1 MCSVMAGLTALAGYS
16 SYRSGQEQANA
27 QAAAYRAQA
36 DAAERNAQIEGRK
49 QEQIADNYAE
59 QARQLQQRRRI
70 IAGQQAAQA
79 GSAGLSMSGS
89 ALDILSAGY
98 DAYNEDQM
106 TLLGNQRNDN
116 YNSRVAQSNYL
127 NQAAGMRA
135 AASNVKANAR
145 AQGMATILGTAASI
159 YGMRDTFWKAP
170 KSYSMGLGNRK
181 APAYTA
187 PAQQSYSMG
196 LGNNVNMKSVSN
208 WSVGNA
214 FTNPNPL
221 YNLGQESFFKSSPWQ
236 LNPNMSRSMLLH

>member
-36 DAAERNAQIEGRK
+36 DAAEKNAQIEGRK
-49 QEQIADNYAE
+49 QEQIADNYAQ
-59 QARQLQQRRRI
+59 QARQLQQRQRI

-79 GSAGLSMSGS
+79 GSAGLGMTGS

-116 YNSRVAQSNYL
+116 YNSRVAQTNYL
-127 NQAAGMRA
+127 DQAAGMRA

-145 AQGMATILGTAASI
+145 AQGLSTILGTAASI

-170 KSYSMGLGNRK
+170 KPTEIISSQMPANTTSTWSAARNATKGMGYS
-181 APAYTA
+181 
-187 PAQQSYSMG
+187 
-196 LGNNVNMKSVSN
+196 
-208 WSVGNA
+208 
-214 FTNPNPL
+214 FTQTKPL
-221 YNLGQESFFKSSPWQ
+221 YSLGQESFFKSSPWQ